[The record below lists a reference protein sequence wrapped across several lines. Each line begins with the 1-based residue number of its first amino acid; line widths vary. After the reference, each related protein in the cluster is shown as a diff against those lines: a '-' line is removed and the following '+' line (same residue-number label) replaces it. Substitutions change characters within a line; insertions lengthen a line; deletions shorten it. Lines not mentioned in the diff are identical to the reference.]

1 LKHYFLVPLL
11 FFFGSVHSQINEDFT
26 DGDFTNNPIWVG
38 TNTDFIVNTLE
49 QLQVNNTLGDTSYL
63 TTPHSLTTLDNKE
76 WRCLI
81 KQSFSPSS
89 SNYGRVFLS
98 ADNSNLTLV
107 QNGYYL
113 QFGEALALDAI
124 RLFKMVNGISTQIC
138 AGPDAQIANSF
149 VVSVKVIRS
158 SSGLWS
164 TLLEEIVTH

>member
-1 LKHYFLVPLL
+1 MGL
-11 FFFGSVHSQINEDFT
+11 I
-26 DGDFTNNPIWVG
+26 
-38 TNTDFIVNTLE
+38 
-49 QLQVNNTLGDTSYL
+49 
-63 TTPHSLTTLDNKE
+63 TLDNKE
-76 WRCLI
+76 WRFLV

-149 VVSVKVIRS
+149 AVSVKVIRS

-164 TLLEEIVTH
+164 IHTDFTGGSTYTEIASGNNASNL